1 VPAASA
7 ERRERREAIL
17 SAALECFTDRG
28 FAATTV
34 AEIRDCSGASI
45 GSIYHHFRGK
55 EGLAAEL
62 YVEGLRGYQ
71 AGLLEA
77 LERSPHAEASIR
89 GLVRHHLRWV
99 EGNPKL
105 AKFLMGRRETELRLA
120 TEARVRELNRG
131 FFPRVGAWM
140 ERHVQSGELRPL
152 SPDLWEPLLLGPSQ
166 EFARLWLAGRTRI
179 SLRRAERELAKAT
192 WNAVRGDLDQR
203 RASAI
208 RRRPSGSNSR
218 PP

>member
-7 ERRERREAIL
+7 ERGERQEAIL
-17 SAALECFTDRG
+17 SAALECFTERG

-34 AEIRDCSGASI
+34 EEIRRRSGASI
-45 GSIYHHFRGK
+45 GSIYHHFGGK

-71 AGLLEA
+71 AGLQDA
-77 LERSPHAEASIR
+77 LERKPDAEASIR
-89 GLVRHHLRWV
+89 ALVRHHVRWV
-99 EGNPKL
+99 ERNPRL
-105 AKFLMGRRETELRLA
+105 AKFLMGRRESELRLA
-120 TEARVRELNRG
+120 TEARVRELNRA

-140 ERHVQSGELRPL
+140 ERHMRSGEMRSLP
-152 SPDLWEPLLLGPSQ
+152 PDLWEPLLLGPSQ
-166 EFARLWLAGRTRI
+166 EFGRLWLAGRTRI
-179 SLRRAERELAKAT
+179 SLRRAERELAEAT
-192 WNAVRGDLDQR
+192 WNAVRGDVDQR

-208 RRRPSGSNSR
+208 RRRPSGSNSS

>member
-1 VPAASA
+1 MTAASA
-7 ERRERREAIL
+7 ERGDRQGAIL
-17 SAALECFTDRG
+17 SAALECFTERG

-34 AEIRDCSGASI
+34 AEIRERSGASI
-45 GSIYHHFRGK
+45 GSIYHHFGGK

-71 AGLLEA
+71 TGLLEA
-77 LERSPHAEASIR
+77 LERTPQAEASIR
-89 GLVRHHLRWV
+89 ALVKHHLRWV
-99 EGNPKL
+99 EGNPRL

-140 ERHVQSGELRPL
+140 DRHVRSGELRPL
-152 SPDLWEPLLLGPSQ
+152 PRDLWEPMLLGPSQ

-179 SLRRAERELAKAT
+179 SLRRAERELAEAT
-192 WNAVRGDLDQR
+192 WNAVRGDFDQR
-203 RASAI
+203 RANAI
-208 RRRPSGSNSR
+208 RRRPS
-218 PP
+218 